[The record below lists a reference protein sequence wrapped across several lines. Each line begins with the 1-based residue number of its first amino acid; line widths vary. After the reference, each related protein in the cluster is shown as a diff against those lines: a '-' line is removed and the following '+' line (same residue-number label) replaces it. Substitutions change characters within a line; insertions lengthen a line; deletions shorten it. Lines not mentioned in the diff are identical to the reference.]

1 MPPLDAYS
9 HNKKLWLIQQHGR
22 YQNEP
27 SSKLR
32 LPEGRVW
39 RGFAKILVLIRV
51 AFILVLMTVLRG
63 NGVKSAPPMHPH
75 QLLKRKPQV
84 IRYPCT
90 RCESGP
96 PRSRLDF
103 KTTKAEFITTKLCSV
118 ALDFCSFLMHNIR
131 EVNAMK
137 INNLKQIRE
146 IYGATQEQIARALSV
161 NRVTV
166 ANWENGSTTAS
177 SANREKM
184 SIYYGVGP
192 EFFYEQELT
201 EQAKQA
207 IRQTA
212 EREQAVVSQS
222 NGKDN
227 KPEDFHE
234 LFETVSFS
242 RVMQDYMITMK
253 ILLAKVDDADLDTLR
268 TALTINQKMGRRLAA
283 IVSLREEEERSG
295 DVPLTELMGSV
306 SE

>member
-1 MPPLDAYS
+1 
-9 HNKKLWLIQQHGR
+9 
-22 YQNEP
+22 
-27 SSKLR
+27 
-32 LPEGRVW
+32 
-39 RGFAKILVLIRV
+39 
-51 AFILVLMTVLRG
+51 
-63 NGVKSAPPMHPH
+63 
-75 QLLKRKPQV
+75 
-84 IRYPCT
+84 
-90 RCESGP
+90 
-96 PRSRLDF
+96 
-103 KTTKAEFITTKLCSV
+103 
-118 ALDFCSFLMHNIR
+118 
-131 EVNAMK
+131 MK

>member
-1 MPPLDAYS
+1 
-9 HNKKLWLIQQHGR
+9 
-22 YQNEP
+22 
-27 SSKLR
+27 
-32 LPEGRVW
+32 
-39 RGFAKILVLIRV
+39 
-51 AFILVLMTVLRG
+51 
-63 NGVKSAPPMHPH
+63 
-75 QLLKRKPQV
+75 
-84 IRYPCT
+84 
-90 RCESGP
+90 
-96 PRSRLDF
+96 
-103 KTTKAEFITTKLCSV
+103 
-118 ALDFCSFLMHNIR
+118 
-131 EVNAMK
+131 MK

-166 ANWENGSTTAS
+166 ANWENGSTTAF

-212 EREQAVVSQS
+212 EREQAIVSQS